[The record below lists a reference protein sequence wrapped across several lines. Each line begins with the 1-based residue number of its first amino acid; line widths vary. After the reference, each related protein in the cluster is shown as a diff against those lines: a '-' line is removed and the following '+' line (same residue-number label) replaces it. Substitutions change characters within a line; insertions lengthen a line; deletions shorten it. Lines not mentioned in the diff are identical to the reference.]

1 MGEDPSLGLR
11 HLHHE
16 TALAH
21 RLFEGNHHQ
30 EAVRKAAERYVNR
43 VAELA
48 DHPDAQDRQGKG
60 LIERVFSEANPIL
73 TLNSHETLDD
83 WTLLDRDEHNGFRF
97 LGVGLALAIRNAT
110 THADEYPLTEIEALE
125 WLGFISA
132 MHRRL
137 DRAQQFVATPEPE
150 PSAGAET

>member
-1 MGEDPSLGLR
+1 MVEDLSLVLQD
-11 HLHHE
+11 LHHE
-16 TALAH
+16 TELAH
-21 RLFEGNHHQ
+21 SLFETNHLQ

-60 LIERVFSEANPIL
+60 LIERVFSESNPIL
-73 TLNSHETLDD
+73 TLNSHETLEE
-83 WTLLDRDEHNGFRF
+83 WTLFDRDEHNGYRF

-110 THADEYPLTEIEALE
+110 THADDYPLTKAEALE
-125 WLGFISA
+125 WLAFISA

-137 DRAQQFVATPEPE
+137 DGAQQFVAAPETE
-150 PSAGAET
+150 PPTDA

>member
-1 MGEDPSLGLR
+1 MGEGPSLGLR

-16 TALAH
+16 TELAH
-21 RLFEGNHHQ
+21 RLFEGDHHQ

-60 LIERVFSEANPIL
+60 LIERVFSETSPIL
-73 TLNSHETLDD
+73 TLNSHETLDE
-83 WTLLDRDEHNGFRF
+83 WTLLDRDAHNGYRF

-110 THADEYPLTEIEALE
+110 THADEYPLTETEALE
-125 WLGFISA
+125 WLAFISA

-137 DRAQQFVATPEPE
+137 DGAQQFVPTPETE
-150 PSAGAET
+150 PDEDK